1 MFAADK
7 QDVDYFPSYDMVA
20 MSPRD
25 RAYGVDCLHVSDQI
39 VGQIMQEFLRLYI
52 GIEAVAEDFTEL
64 SYLAANPDVEEA
76 VRLAIFS
83 SGFEHW
89 QNYGKTEGRL
99 LAPAAG
105 PTELMISAGISRS

>member
-1 MFAADK
+1 
-7 QDVDYFPSYDMVA
+7 
-20 MSPRD
+20 MSVTSLALLLKRFYSG
-25 RAYGVDCLHVSDQI
+25 AVS
-39 VGQIMQEFLRLYI
+39 LRQASIASEAILYI

-105 PTELMISAGISRS
+105 PTEFMISVGVSRS